1 MRNPIKNIN
10 SGIIENKKGEYLKI
24 LEILPINFELK
35 SIEEKEAILYSY
47 KTFLKTCS
55 FDLQILIKSK
65 KNDLEK
71 HISNV
76 FKNIEEESLDTLK
89 LLGNEYV
96 KMVNEKTLK
105 NTITR
110 KFFVVFFAEINGN
123 RKLSRDMAVTDLNE
137 KASKVKL
144 TLEKCGNE
152 VIDLSEDN
160 FYIINNLYKELNRNI
175 SEIQSIGEDK
185 YECQKY

>member
-1 MRNPIKNIN
+1 
-10 SGIIENKKGEYLKI
+10 
-24 LEILPINFELK
+24 
-35 SIEEKEAILYSY
+35 
-47 KTFLKTCS
+47 
-55 FDLQILIKSK
+55 
-65 KNDLEK
+65 
-71 HISNV
+71 
-76 FKNIEEESLDTLK
+76 
-89 LLGNEYV
+89 
-96 KMVNEKTLK
+96 MVNEKTLK